1 MKDKFGIVIIIV
13 ILSISWGLALAI
25 EIIYLRRL
33 NFLANLSNFNSGSVN
48 IFINSLVA
56 IGTILLAMATF
67 LTLYISVKQVD
78 NKNEQLLNQY
88 NEDHLKNIK
97 EILNM
102 LRDFIEKKYSNDT
115 FFEINEGMLFDEND
129 LQRRINSERH
139 SYDQEIIYNNDYKI
153 ILNNK
158 IYKDLENHKITKG
171 IPDKFEDLLKSI
183 KNNTPEY
190 IKGLINI
197 FQEIRK
203 TDEYK
208 NLEIKIDNKYNVP
221 STYSLRED
229 LKKTSYI
236 LVLAILLE
244 YQNIKY
250 NFPNYFDSIKQVNGY
265 ENIEKIAEI
274 LRNKA
279 ETTVKY
285 REEIKKKLDD
295 LLKNIKN
302 ALEYDN
308 LLDECDY
315 LKMKREIIV
324 MK

>member
-1 MKDKFGIVIIIV
+1 MP
-13 ILSISWGLALAI
+13 SIFPYG
-25 EIIYLRRL
+25 
-33 NFLANLSNFNSGSVN
+33 
-48 IFINSLVA
+48 
-56 IGTILLAMATF
+56 
-67 LTLYISVKQVD
+67 
-78 NKNEQLLNQY
+78 
-88 NEDHLKNIK
+88 
-97 EILNM
+97 
-102 LRDFIEKKYSNDT
+102 
-115 FFEINEGMLFDEND
+115 
-129 LQRRINSERH
+129 
-139 SYDQEIIYNNDYKI
+139 
-153 ILNNK
+153 
-158 IYKDLENHKITKG
+158 
-171 IPDKFEDLLKSI
+171 KS
-183 KNNTPEY
+183 
-190 IKGLINI
+190 
-197 FQEIRK
+197 
-203 TDEYK
+203 
-208 NLEIKIDNKYNVP
+208 
-221 STYSLRED
+221 

-250 NFPNYFDSIKQVNGY
+250 NFQNYFDSIKQVNGY